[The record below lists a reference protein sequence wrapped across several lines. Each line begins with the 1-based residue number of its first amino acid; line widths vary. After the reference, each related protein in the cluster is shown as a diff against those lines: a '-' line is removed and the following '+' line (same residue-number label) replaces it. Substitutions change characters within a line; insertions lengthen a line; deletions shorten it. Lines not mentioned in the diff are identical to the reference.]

1 MRRVNVFG
9 ALREKLFGTGTS
21 KSAAK
26 SRLQFVLVQDRAGL
40 NGEDMKMFREELME
54 VIDRYFEVHKEG
66 FDVSYQKAGETTTLL
81 INSPVVVKRD
91 VPLNKSADAKQRSNK
106 KRSPKRNRA
115 GGNRQVKAAGNA

>member
-1 MRRVNVFG
+1 MFG